1 MALFGISDLHLSFDV
16 NKPMSIFGDVWIDYE
31 KKLVKNWNQQVKNDD
46 TVIIAGDISWA
57 MTFKEAIKDFEFI
70 NNLPGKKIILKGN
83 HDYYFSTKT
92 KMEQFL
98 KDNNFNTISVLYNNA
113 IDTEKYILCGTRG
126 WGLTEDATKEDNLKL
141 IAREEGRLKISLVQ
155 AKLIQKEYEVK
166 GLNKD
171 ILAVMHFPPFVSNFQ
186 KILEENNVRKCIYG
200 HLHGYGHKM
209 VKQGLINNVEYIM
222 VGCDYNDFRLIQ
234 L

>member
-31 KKLVKNWNQQVKNDD
+31 KKLVRNWNQQVKNDD

-141 IAREEGRLKISLVQ
+141 IAREEGRLKISLAQ
-155 AKLIQKEYEVK
+155 AKLIQKEYAVK

>member
-1 MALFGISDLHLSFDV
+1 MSLFGISDLHLSFGV
-16 NKPMSIFGDVWIDYE
+16 NKPMSVFGDVWIDYE
-31 KKLVKNWNQQVKNDD
+31 KKLVKNWNKQANPED

-57 MTFKEAIKDFEFI
+57 MTFKEAVKDYEFI
-70 NNLPGKKIILKGN
+70 NSLPGKKIILKGN

-113 IDTEKYILCGTRG
+113 IDNSNYIICGTRG
-126 WGLTEDATKEDNLKL
+126 WGIMEDATKEENVKL
-141 IAREEGRLKISLVQ
+141 IAREEGRLKISLSQ
-155 AKLIQKEYEVK
+155 AKLIQKDYESK
-166 GLNKD
+166 GIKKD

-186 KILEENNVRKCIYG
+186 TILEENNVKKCIYG

-209 VKQGLINNVEYIM
+209 VKQGMIENIEYVM
-222 VGCDYNDFRLIQ
+222 VGCDYNDFKLIE